1 MAVVTIDG
9 IVKRTATALRNPGKD
24 DQEVV
29 GQVVI
34 EYPMDSGGISAL
46 SLLLKMLN
54 NPIRVQLTD
63 LQLELPR
70 AVAK

>member
-9 IVKRTATALRNPGKD
+9 IVKRTATAVKNAGKD

-34 EYPMDSGGISAL
+34 EYPLDSGGVEAL
-46 SLLLKMLN
+46 SRLLRMHN
-54 NPIRVQLTD
+54 NPIRCQLTD
-63 LQLELPR
+63 VQMELPR
-70 AVAK
+70 AAAK